1 MFTFKR
7 RFSNRYKHYYTHRN
21 EGTLRTKRDDQPAD
35 AELGR
40 EKILKN
46 INKFTETTST
56 DMDAFFAEMMQDSS
70 YRKLAESEK
79 AKLASAYAV
88 LEAWQNAGLSQQE
101 LATKSGVP
109 KTTIARIER
118 GNNTSIETLTKI
130 ANALGKQVKVSI
142 V

>member
-1 MFTFKR
+1 M
-7 RFSNRYKHYYTHRN
+7 
-21 EGTLRTKRDDQPAD
+21 
-35 AELGR
+35 
-40 EKILKN
+40 KN
-46 INKFTETTST
+46 IKKFTETTST

-88 LEAWQNAGLSQQE
+88 LEARQNAGLSQQE
-101 LATKSGVP
+101 LANKSGVP
-109 KTTIARIER
+109 KTTIARIEQ

>member
-1 MFTFKR
+1 M
-7 RFSNRYKHYYTHRN
+7 
-21 EGTLRTKRDDQPAD
+21 
-35 AELGR
+35 
-40 EKILKN
+40 KN
-46 INKFTETTST
+46 IKKFTETTST

-79 AKLASAYAV
+79 AKLAGAYAV
-88 LEAWQNAGLSQQE
+88 LEARQNAGLSQQE
-101 LATKSGVP
+101 LANKSGVP
-109 KTTIARIER
+109 KTTIARIEQ

>member
-1 MFTFKR
+1 
-7 RFSNRYKHYYTHRN
+7 
-21 EGTLRTKRDDQPAD
+21 
-35 AELGR
+35 
-40 EKILKN
+40 LKN
-46 INKFTETTST
+46 IKKFTETTST

-88 LEAWQNAGLSQQE
+88 LEARQNAGLSQQE
-101 LATKSGVP
+101 LANKSGVP
-109 KTTIARIER
+109 KTTIARIEQ

>member
-1 MFTFKR
+1 MDLKR
-7 RFSNRYKHYYTHRN
+7 
-21 EGTLRTKRDDQPAD
+21 
-35 AELGR
+35 
-40 EKILKN
+40 
-46 INKFTETTST
+46 FTEATST

-88 LEAWQNAGLSQQE
+88 LEARRNAGLSQQE
-101 LATKSGVP
+101 LANKSGVP

>member
-1 MFTFKR
+1 M
-7 RFSNRYKHYYTHRN
+7 
-21 EGTLRTKRDDQPAD
+21 
-35 AELGR
+35 
-40 EKILKN
+40 KN
-46 INKFTETTST
+46 IKKFTETTST

-88 LEAWQNAGLSQQE
+88 LEARQNAGLSQQE
-101 LATKSGVP
+101 LANKSGVP
-109 KTTIARIER
+109 KTTIARIEQ

-130 ANALGKQVKVSI
+130 ANALGKQVRVSI

>member
-1 MFTFKR
+1 MCYLNVDSVTVTTLL
-7 RFSNRYKHYYTHRN
+7 YPPN

-40 EKILKN
+40 ENLEEHKE
-46 INKFTETTST
+46 FTETTST

-88 LEAWQNAGLSQQE
+88 LEARQNAGLSQQE
-101 LATKSGVP
+101 LANKSGVP

-118 GNNTSIETLTKI
+118 GSNTSIETLTKI

>member
-1 MFTFKR
+1 MCLPLNVI
-7 RFSNRYKHYYTHRN
+7 SNRYKHYYTHRN

-46 INKFTETTST
+46 IKKFTETTST

-88 LEAWQNAGLSQQE
+88 LEARQNAGLSQQE
-101 LATKSGVP
+101 LANKSGVP
-109 KTTIARIER
+109 KTTIARIEQ